1 MRIHSKSGNMKS
13 KILKNSLFLLI
24 CLKFGI
30 FRCSYG
36 LLDDVPFILD
46 EFKIHH
52 PIIINNLIDTKDLV
66 SIIKCMSFLGHQIN
80 FSQNQSYKPYQ
91 SYLIFTNLKNFKWN
105 QPTYGPI
112 LVVSKFQNEIEL
124 NKVDVSIG
132 SQVLFIDWFSLKV
145 YESYT
150 VNKIHVTR
158 YLGQFR
164 DQKIGKNDMKFF
176 HSKDYIPCIE
186 KRRQNFHGLQIKVG
200 ITKSRLG
207 ISDPAKFPNEV
218 KFFPKNNTYDV
229 TTIVATTENKS
240 LMSIMILKWMETKFN
255 FTAQVFL
262 RKDMKFGYGSPK
274 VLSNRSIVLG
284 EGVVRDMAE
293 GLVDF
298 IGATM
303 IMLPELSQFG
313 TFLPPIYEGHDA
325 IYIPIIDS
333 NEHLDWNVF
342 FGPFSFKLW
351 IAVILKC
358 IIFAVFIYVVEWFHN
373 YKLVCCYVVVAYII
387 FV

>member
-1 MRIHSKSGNMKS
+1 MKS
-13 KILKNSLFLLI
+13 KILKNSLLLLI
-24 CLKFGI
+24 CLYFGI

-36 LLDDVPFILD
+36 SLDDIPFILD

-164 DQKIGKNDMKFF
+164 YQKTGNNDMKFF
-176 HSKDYIPCIE
+176 HSKDYIPCIRNGPQSGPE
-186 KRRQNFHGLQIKVG
+186 SVEEESSKTNFC
-200 ITKSRLG
+200 
-207 ISDPAKFPNEV
+207 
-218 KFFPKNNTYDV
+218 KN
-229 TTIVATTENKS
+229 
-240 LMSIMILKWMETKFN
+240 
-255 FTAQVFL
+255 
-262 RKDMKFGYGSPK
+262 
-274 VLSNRSIVLG
+274 
-284 EGVVRDMAE
+284 
-293 GLVDF
+293 
-298 IGATM
+298 
-303 IMLPELSQFG
+303 LSQ
-313 TFLPPIYEGHDA
+313 
-325 IYIPIIDS
+325 
-333 NEHLDWNVF
+333 
-342 FGPFSFKLW
+342 K
-351 IAVILKC
+351 
-358 IIFAVFIYVVEWFHN
+358 
-373 YKLVCCYVVVAYII
+373 
-387 FV
+387 

>member
-1 MRIHSKSGNMKS
+1 MKS
-13 KILKNSLFLLI
+13 KILKNTKCLLVF
-24 CLKFGI
+24 CLYLKF
-30 FRCSYG
+30 FQSTYG
-36 LLDDVPFILD
+36 SPDVIPSILD

-52 PIIINNLIDTKDLV
+52 PILVNTLIDAKDLV
-66 SIIKCMSFLGHQIN
+66 SIVKYISFKGHQIT
-80 FSQNQSYKPYQ
+80 FSQNPSYQPYQ
-91 SYLIFTNLKNFKWN
+91 SYLIFTNLSNFTWVL
-105 QPTYGPI
+105 PTYAPI
-112 LVVSKFQNEIEL
+112 LVVTKIQNEMEL
-124 NKVDVSIG
+124 NQVDVSIG
-132 SQVLFIDWFSLKV
+132 SQVLFLDWLSLKV

-158 YLGQFR
+158 YLGKFQN
-164 DQKIGKNDMKFF
+164 QKASKNDGVMFF
-176 HSKDYIPCIE
+176 QSKDYTPCIE
-186 KRRQNFHGLQIKVG
+186 KRRQNFHGLQIKVAT
-200 ITKSRLG
+200 TKSRLG
-207 ISDPAKFPNEV
+207 ISDPRDFSNEI
-218 KFFPKNNTYDV
+218 KFFPNNDTYDV
-229 TTIVATTENKS
+229 TTIVTTNENKERFY
-240 LMSIMILKWMETKFN
+240 LVLKWMETKFN

-373 YKLVCCYVVVAYII
+373 YKLVCC
-387 FV
+387 